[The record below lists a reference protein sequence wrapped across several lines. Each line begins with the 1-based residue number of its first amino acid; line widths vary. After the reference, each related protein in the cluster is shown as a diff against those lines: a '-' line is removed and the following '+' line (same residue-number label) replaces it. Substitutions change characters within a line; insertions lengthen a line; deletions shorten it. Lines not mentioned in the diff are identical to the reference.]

1 MDSVRSKF
9 LWRGD
14 ETKFKYHMVRWENVC
29 FPKDYSGLGVINT
42 RRMNEALL
50 TKWIWRILENR
61 ENDPCV
67 QLLRRKYLAS
77 KPFATSTA
85 RGVPILE
92 GNSKNQTPLQL
103 GLGFCGEKW

>member
-77 KPFATSTA
+77 KSFVTSTA
-85 RGVPILE
+85 RRGGPNSRKDFKKSNTFSTE
-92 GNSKNQTPLQL
+92 GRLL
-103 GLGFCGEKW
+103 W

>member
-77 KPFATSTA
+77 KSFVTSTA
-85 RGVPILE
+85 RRGRGPNSSKDFKKSNTFSTE
-92 GNSKNQTPLQL
+92 GRLL
-103 GLGFCGEKW
+103 W